1 MQRIK
6 LTLPE
11 NFSFSTILP
20 VRITDINYGGHL
32 GNDTLLTL
40 LHEARV
46 QYLKSYNYTEL
57 AFAGVGL
64 IMADAAIEY
73 KHEIKYGD
81 VLKCYVAAVDF
92 DKFGFD
98 VFYKL
103 VILKDNMEVLAA
115 KAKTGIICFDYT
127 IGKKALVP
135 EEAVKKLSEA
145 TG

>member
-11 NFSFSTILP
+11 NFTFSTIIS
-20 VRITDINYGGHL
+20 VRMTDMNYGGHL

-40 LHEARV
+40 LHEARI
-46 QYLKSYNYTEL
+46 QYLQHYHYSEL
-57 AFAGVGL
+57 NFAGTGL

-81 VLKCYVAAVDF
+81 VLKAYVAAVDF

-98 VFYKL
+98 IFYKL
-103 VILKDNMEVLAA
+103 VILKEGAETLAA
-115 KAKTGIICFDYT
+115 KAKTGIICFDYS

-135 EEAVKKLSEA
+135 EEAVKKLSIVED
-145 TG
+145 